1 MSVHHC
7 FVSFIGIKLFILLF
21 HADIAVDYLHAY
33 TEIVFEFEKVSVA
46 YFLFVHYPLTT
57 GGALYL
63 SKQSQHNHT
72 DSIVHSSV
80 GKLDDYSLQRATKQT
95 MIFNPPAVLTVHLK
109 RFEQVF
115 ITTLYK

>member
-72 DSIVHSSV
+72 DLYCTFIC
-80 GKLDDYSLQRATKQT
+80 RQT
-95 MIFNPPAVLTVHLK
+95 GRLLAAASD
-109 RFEQVF
+109 
-115 ITTLYK
+115 